1 MKHMPLILLIED
13 DADIR
18 SSVAEFLQ
26 GEGYSVAEAASASRA
41 LDVLRTSRPDAIILD
56 YALPDA
62 TDGAE
67 FLVQKAKTMEVASIP
82 VIVTTGYALPPEVHG
97 AAAILPKP
105 FDVDRLLELIRRL
118 APLPDATTAA

>member
-1 MKHMPLILLIED
+1 MPVILLIED
-13 DADIR
+13 DEDIR

-26 GEGYSVAEAASASRA
+26 GEGYSVAQAASVARA
-41 LDVLRTSRPDAIILD
+41 LDVLNTSRPDAIILD

-67 FLVQKAKTMEVASIP
+67 FLDRKAKIAGVASIP
-82 VIVTTGYALPPEVHG
+82 VVVTTGYTLPARIDG
-97 AAAILPKP
+97 AAAVLPKP
-105 FDVDRLLELIRRL
+105 FDVDQLLELVRRL

>member
-1 MKHMPLILLIED
+1 MPLILLIED

-26 GEGYSVAEAASASRA
+26 GEGYSVAEAASAARG
-41 LDVLRTSRPDAIILD
+41 LDVLRASKPDAIILD

-62 TDGAE
+62 TDGPE
-67 FLVQKAKTMEVASIP
+67 FLVQKAKIAGATSIP
-82 VIVTTGYALPPEVHG
+82 VVVTTGYALPSDIEG
-97 AAAILPKP
+97 AAAVLSKP
-105 FDVDRLLELIRRL
+105 FDVDRLLELVRRL